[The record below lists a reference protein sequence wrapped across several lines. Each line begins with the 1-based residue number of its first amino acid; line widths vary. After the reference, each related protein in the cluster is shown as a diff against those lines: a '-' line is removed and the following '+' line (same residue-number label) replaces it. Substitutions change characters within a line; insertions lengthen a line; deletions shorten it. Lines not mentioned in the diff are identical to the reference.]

1 MPFPVQAEE
10 ESGVYTVKGGQTGT
24 GKVKAGSDGA
34 VVIKGLKMGDYRVT
48 ETKAPEGYNKL
59 TESFLVSAEKIRR
72 QGRTPAHILMK
83 RKCYR
88 KRD

>member
-1 MPFPVQAEE
+1 M
-10 ESGVYTVKGGQTGT
+10 
-24 GKVKAGSDGA
+24 KAGSDGA

-59 TESFLVSAEKIRR
+59 TESFLVSAERSGR

-83 RKCYR
+83 TEMLQKARLR
-88 KRD
+88 QR

>member
-48 ETKAPEGYNKL
+48 ETKAPEGYSIN
-59 TESFLVSAEKIRR
+59 VDGASA
-72 QGRTPAHILMK
+72 TILMK
-83 RKCYR
+83 TEMLQKVRLR
-88 KRD
+88 QR